1 MTEAEGEGYLEP
13 AAGPDQKPGVVG
25 VEATSKPSVG
35 PLHLG
40 EGGRGSTGTR
50 RAASAA
56 SETWAATPGMPP
68 GATPG
73 RLEPGRGGNLLGGP
87 QPYRGER
94 EQADLP
100 LVEEPPGKGEG
111 CSANEGSE
119 ESTDEGGPTAQ
130 ERKAPAPPRVAAELD
145 GGGERWNL
153 LLVEEPPGQEGD

>member
-87 QPYRGER
+87 QPYRGEGQPAAREEKAAAPLRVATESGGER

-111 CSANEGSE
+111 CSANEGS
-119 ESTDEGGPTAQ
+119 
-130 ERKAPAPPRVAAELD
+130 
-145 GGGERWNL
+145 
-153 LLVEEPPGQEGD
+153 